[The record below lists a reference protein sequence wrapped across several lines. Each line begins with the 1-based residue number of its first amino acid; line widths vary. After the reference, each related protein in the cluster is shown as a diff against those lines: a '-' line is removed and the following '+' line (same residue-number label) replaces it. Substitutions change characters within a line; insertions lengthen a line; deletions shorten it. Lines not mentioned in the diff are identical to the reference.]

1 MRATSNDFPANR
13 EKIVIHSIQTSR
25 FEPTDAMPEMTLA
38 RSDQPSA
45 VANLVALEQGL
56 YALEIGANPG
66 MLGQVSSLQVPAV
79 HVSALR
85 NERERSAEIIGT
97 SGRGDGWL
105 DREGGTV
112 IVKSPAGGAHVLL
125 TVYGLPAQ
133 AVSVPD
139 IQVRRL
145 DRPRSNGAAPRSP
158 DPADYPADV
167 QADSDL
173 LAGRSMLV
181 RRAEPLPIECVARGY
196 LSGSGWKDYR
206 ATGEVCGI
214 RLPAGLRE
222 SDKLTEPIF
231 TPATKAQSGHDLN
244 ISEAQAAELVHPRIL
259 ARVRDL
265 TLKLYAEGFEH
276 AERCGIIV
284 ADTKFE
290 FGVMPG
296 VGPEEDRVILID
308 EVLTPDSSRFW
319 PRDGYRPGGA
329 QPSFDKQFVRDYL
342 EAIRWNKQPPV
353 PSLPDDVVAR
363 TREKYVEAFHRLT
376 GRELE

>member
-1 MRATSNDFPANR
+1 MRVISNNVPGYR
-13 EKIVIHSIQTSR
+13 VKIVIHSIQTSR
-25 FEPTDAMPEMTLA
+25 FEPTDAMPETTLA

-158 DPADYPADV
+158 DPADEPAEIRSEIVLHVERLGDRRFPGEGWAGNRGKKLRIEAFSIRPV
-167 QADSDL
+167 DTL
-173 LAGRSMLV
+173 LARDIEFKALGPKGRQTPWVTDAKLCGT
-181 RRAEPLPIECVARGY
+181 RGQGLPL
-196 LSGSGWKDYR
+196 
-206 ATGEVCGI
+206 TGFAI
-214 RLPAGLRE
+214 RLAPH
-222 SDKLTEPIF
+222 I
-231 TPATKAQSGHDLN
+231 
-244 ISEAQAAELVHPRIL
+244 
-259 ARVRDL
+259 
-265 TLKLYAEGFEH
+265 
-276 AERCGIIV
+276 AERFDVVYQG
-284 ADTKFE
+284 AFFE
-290 FGVMPG
+290 SGV
-296 VGPEEDRVILID
+296 VGPHRNGELCISPISDD
-308 EVLTPDSSRFW
+308 P
-319 PRDGYRPGGA
+319 
-329 QPSFDKQFVRDYL
+329 L
-342 EAIRWNKQPPV
+342 EAINVRLIRR
-353 PSLPDDVVAR
+353 S
-363 TREKYVEAFHRLT
+363 HR
-376 GRELE
+376 